1 MVDDSSDPTPPNTAS
16 TPRQPP
22 AARYEPGDRV
32 RIATGKLSGLTGKVV
47 SLRDH
52 NNCVL
57 TIDAWTDGVYVI
69 VSSQSLE
76 RV

>member
-1 MVDDSSDPTPPNTAS
+1 MVDDSSDSTPPTAS
-16 TPRQPP
+16 TRPP
-22 AARYEPGDRV
+22 AARYQPGDRI
-32 RIATGKLSGLTGKVV
+32 RIATGKLSGLTGRIV

-76 RV
+76 RI